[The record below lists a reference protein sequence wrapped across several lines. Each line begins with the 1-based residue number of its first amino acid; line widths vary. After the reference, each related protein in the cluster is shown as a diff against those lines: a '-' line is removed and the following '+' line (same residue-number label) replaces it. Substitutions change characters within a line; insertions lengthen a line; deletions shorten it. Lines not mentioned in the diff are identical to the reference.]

1 MKKILIAVDDTKG
14 ANAAF
19 SFCSDIC
26 PGIRPEGV
34 VLLFVERFEGKS
46 LIAEMLGDAESAA
59 LREALEGSEYKEMM
73 DKKAHAILDR
83 YKKTLEEKGLT
94 GIKTVIKFGHPAD
107 EILKTAAEEDAGM
120 IVIGSRGR
128 RTSHLFMG
136 SISREVANRAVI
148 PVLLVK

>member
-1 MKKILIAVDDTKG
+1 MKKILLAVDDTKG
-14 ANAAF
+14 AHSAF

-26 PGIRPEGV
+26 PGLHPEGV

-46 LIAEMLGDAESAA
+46 LIAEMLGDAEASTLRDA
-59 LREALEGSEYKEMM
+59 LQGSEYKATL
-73 DKKAHAILDR
+73 DRKASAILDHYR
-83 YKKTLEEKGLT
+83 KALEEKGLT
-94 GIKTVIKFGHPAD
+94 GIKTIVKFGHPAD
-107 EILKTAAEEDAGM
+107 EILNTAREENAGM

-136 SISREVANRAVI
+136 SISREVANRSEV